1 MFNLATVD
9 VIIAIS
15 DEFTD
20 AVLAMR
26 DKDKSKF
33 MQILCILSK
42 LSFFRRRRICCL
54 FLSSPSYKSRLYN
67 DFLWDII

>member
-33 MQILCILSK
+33 MQILCILSDA
-42 LSFFRRRRICCL
+42 IV
-54 FLSSPSYKSRLYN
+54 
-67 DFLWDII
+67 